1 MLKKRTL
8 SIAALL
14 MATLGAAVFVAS
26 ACSPSRAG
34 NRPTLV
40 YFRAA
45 NCPYCKKMTPVV
57 DEIGQQYGRQLH
69 VVYAEV
75 DQQQGKDLASQYGII
90 GYPTILLLDSEGE
103 RAGLLRGVV
112 PRPTLEKMVDDLLQA
127 QQ

>member
-1 MLKKRTL
+1 MLKWRTL
-8 SIAALL
+8 LIGVLL
-14 MATLGAAVFVAS
+14 VATLGTAVFLAC

-40 YFRAA
+40 YFRAP
-45 NCPYCKKMTPVV
+45 NCPYCKQMTPVV
-57 DEIGQQYGRQLH
+57 DEIRQEYGRQLH

-75 DQQQGKDLASQYGII
+75 DQQDGKSLASQHGII

-112 PRPTLEKMVDDLLQA
+112 PRSSLAKAIDDLLQE